1 MTTADAHAS
10 QSLSS
15 FSRATHTHTHGSCS
29 QIAKSERGYTV
40 QACIARY
47 IQNTYLVDICAG
59 PTEDIPL
66 LLDKEVEAWLIE
78 QDATVSVHA
87 CSHTCIYSTTV
98 GEFASTYGLLYFPL
112 RKAYLSNFRD
122 EGYTNFR
129 FIADMSIQVR
139 RAIVANRL

>member
-1 MTTADAHAS
+1 MDHLVREVIHSAS
-10 QSLSS
+10 L
-15 FSRATHTHTHGSCS
+15 H
-29 QIAKSERGYTV
+29 YM
-40 QACIARY
+40 
-47 IQNTYLVDICAG
+47 IQNMYLVDICAG
-59 PTEDIPL
+59 PAEDIPL
-66 LLDKEVEAWLIE
+66 DEEVEAWLSK

-98 GEFASTYGLLYFPL
+98 GEFASTYYFLYFPH

-139 RAIVANRL
+139 RAIVAYRL

>member
-1 MTTADAHAS
+1 MI
-10 QSLSS
+10 
-15 FSRATHTHTHGSCS
+15 R
-29 QIAKSERGYTV
+29 
-40 QACIARY
+40 
-47 IQNTYLVDICAG
+47 NMYLVDICAG
-59 PTEDIPL
+59 PTEDIS
-66 LLDKEVEAWLIE
+66 LDKDVEAWLSE

-87 CSHTCIYSTTV
+87 WQHTCIYSTTV
-98 GEFASTYGLLYFPL
+98 GEFASTCCFLYFLL

>member
-1 MTTADAHAS
+1 MQTCVA
-10 QSLSS
+10 Q
-15 FSRATHTHTHGSCS
+15 
-29 QIAKSERGYTV
+29 
-40 QACIARY
+40 Y

-66 LLDKEVEAWLIE
+66 QFDKEVEAWLSK

-87 CSHTCIYSTTV
+87 CPHTCIYSTTV
-98 GEFASTYGLLYFPL
+98 GELASTYCFLYFPH